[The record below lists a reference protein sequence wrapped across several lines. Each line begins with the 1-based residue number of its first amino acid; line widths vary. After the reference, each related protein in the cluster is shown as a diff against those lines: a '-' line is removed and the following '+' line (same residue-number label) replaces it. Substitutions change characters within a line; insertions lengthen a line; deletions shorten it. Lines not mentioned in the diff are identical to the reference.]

1 MGLSASGSQ
10 AVQKE
15 QVKPM
20 MNGKQAVNDN
30 DEDDKGFMK
39 LRYKKKGK
47 PAKKSPPPK
56 AAVPM
61 RGGMPGGGMDNY

>member
-39 LRYKKKGK
+39 LRYKKGK